1 MVDRQRELAK
11 EILPASGT
19 MIGVCTTLIGL
30 VKVVEMQFGP
40 SRVDE
45 YVSLD
50 AVVFVISALA
60 AYAAI
65 RYAHRPKLRGFF
77 ERAAD
82 LTFLAGLLGIAAI
95 AVLYAYEAI

>member
-1 MVDRQRELAK
+1 MMDRQRELAR

-30 VKVVEMQFGP
+30 VKVVEMQIGP

-45 YVSLD
+45 YISL
-50 AVVFVISALA
+50 ATLVFVASALA

-65 RYAHRPKLRGFF
+65 RYVHRPKLRDLF

-82 LTFLAGLLGIAAI
+82 YLFLFGLLVIAVI